1 MRKFR
6 LFGVALL
13 STLLLAS
20 CSSKKESNSDASA
33 PTGASSTATQ
43 DVSSKSAENWDE
55 IIKNYGEYVDKY
67 IVLAQKASKGDASAL
82 QEYPAMMEK
91 ATELSDKLDKAKEG
105 TLTPEQVKRFSEIA
119 MKMANAATQ
128 MTKQ

>member
-13 STLLLAS
+13 STLMLAS

-119 MKMANAATQ
+119 MKMANAA
-128 MTKQ
+128 MPDK